1 MARLAAAPPTG
12 ATSDTN
18 VAANPPLA
26 AIEVDAQGDTAE
38 DPNVIDE
45 STSNSDNDSAEGT
58 DKTTALC
65 YSSKRLVNTWH
76 IVPYEHVLEYQ
87 SSASAPMICTVSLWK
102 SSHALQ

>member
-65 YSSKRLVNTWH
+65 YSSKRLVTHGTLCHMNMNLST
-76 IVPYEHVLEYQ
+76 
-87 SSASAPMICTVSLWK
+87 SLV
-102 SSHALQ
+102 HPPP